1 MALSEYIPINWTIIK
16 HPLNWVIVLLMV
28 LFVAFAADLLLMGV
42 TGGSA
47 SDLKTS
53 A

>member
-1 MALSEYIPINWTIIK
+1 MLKDYIPINWDIIK
-16 HPLNWVIVLLMV
+16 HPLNWVIVLLMI
-28 LFVAFAADLLLMGV
+28 LLVAFAADLLLMHF

-47 SDLKTS
+47 SDLKDG